1 MTQSDDGI
9 GDTLV
14 LALRV
19 LGDGRS
25 RYQVASTRS
34 RYRRRCYRYRPS
46 RSQIDVLSRYGN
58 RLGRTS
64 FREAQYKGVADTIVQ
79 LIRRSTSRVI
89 APSQPIRLE
98 ERRLEKR
105 AWPTARLSGEKR

>member
-1 MTQSDDGI
+1 MRQLDDGI

-14 LALRV
+14 LALKV

-25 RYQVASTRS
+25 RYQVTSTRPQ
-34 RYRRRCYRYRPS
+34 YRRRCYRYRPS
-46 RSQIDVLSRYGN
+46 RSQIDVMSRYGN

-79 LIRRSTSRVI
+79 LIRRNTSGVI
-89 APSQPIRLE
+89 AESRAA
-98 ERRLEKR
+98 LEKGR
-105 AWPTARLSGEKR
+105 

>member
-1 MTQSDDGI
+1 MRQLDDGI

-14 LALRV
+14 LALKV

-25 RYQVASTRS
+25 RCYVTSTRP
-34 RYRRRCYRYRPS
+34 RHRRRCHRYRPS

-79 LIRRSTSRVI
+79 LTRRSTSGVI
-89 APSQPIRLE
+89 AESQAAR
-98 ERRLEKR
+98 ERTVETCRKQLGSLTR
-105 AWPTARLSGEKR
+105 NMDG

>member
-1 MTQSDDGI
+1 MRQLDDGI

-14 LALRV
+14 LALKV

-25 RYQVASTRS
+25 RYQVTSTRP
-34 RYRRRCYRYRPS
+34 RQRRRRHRYRPS

-64 FREAQYKGVADTIVQ
+64 FREAQYKGVADTIIQ
-79 LIRRSTSRVI
+79 LIRRSPSGVI
-89 APSQPIRLE
+89 AESRAV
-98 ERRLEKR
+98 LEKGR
-105 AWPTARLSGEKR
+105 